1 VKESRDKR
9 NEGVDSSE
17 SSEMEN
23 LNGAGGAKFSKR
35 NVRFSKKYCAV
46 TQFGGGLESIRIVL
60 SAINFSLERWRTLAG
75 MLSY

>member
-1 VKESRDKR
+1 MNELSDER

-23 LNGAGGAKFSKR
+23 LERAGGASFSKR
-35 NVRFSKKYCAV
+35 EMRFSKKYYEV
-46 TQFGGGLESIRIVL
+46 THFGRFLEPIRIVL
-60 SAINFSLERWRTLAG
+60 SAINFSLERWRTLVG